1 MDSLARIL
9 RPESVAVIGA
19 SRDLDRI
26 SGRPVHLLRQ
36 HGFGGRIYPVNPKYD
51 EIEGLRAYP
60 RIGDVP
66 GPVDLAIVA
75 TPARAAVEVVRECA
89 AAGVRAVLVLSS
101 GFGEAGADGAAL
113 QEALRAVR
121 RTSAMRI
128 LGPNSEGFFNV
139 TAGIPAGFSPAM
151 DYERGLTVARPG
163 PVGVVA
169 QSGGMGFAVFNRG
182 LDLGLGFSQVI
193 STGNEV
199 DLTLVDYVEHLVADP
214 DTRIILAFVEG
225 LRQAPRLQAVAEAA
239 HAAEKPLIVAKVG
252 RTEAGRRAARSHT
265 GSLVGRDVVYD
276 AAFRQ
281 WGVLRADDLD
291 DLLDWAL
298 FFTANRR
305 PVRGRRVGVLTA
317 SGGGGVWL
325 SDWLVASGLEVPELE
340 PAVRDRLATF
350 VPPYGSTVNPV
361 DLTAQAASGG
371 GLERA
376 LELLGQSERIDAV
389 AMIMPLAP
397 EDRTVARAPGLKAA
411 LAAHDKPVV
420 NFSYRLPTPRSAA
433 VMEELGI
440 PYFPSPARVARA
452 LAAAARWHT
461 WRPAA
466 GAEVLADA
474 PLLPPGP
481 WTEAALKAVLAR
493 AGIPVTREVLARS
506 PEEAAAAAASLGC
519 PVAVKVQ
526 SPDLAHK
533 SDIGG
538 VRLGV
543 SGPDAV
549 RAAWA
554 AVVEAAAK
562 ARPDVVVDGVLVQ
575 EMVPDGVEVIVGTTV
590 DPDFGPV
597 VMVGLG
603 GVFAETL
610 SDVAVRV
617 APVDQATARAMLAEL
632 RGRALLE
639 GARGRPP
646 ADVEALAA
654 LVARVAA
661 LAGAWAGV
669 VAQLDLNPVMVRP
682 RGQGAVVVDA
692 WAVPTEK
699 GA

>member
-19 SRDLDRI
+19 SRDVDRI

-60 RIGDVP
+60 RIADVP
-66 GPVDLAIVA
+66 EPVDLAIVV
-75 TPARAAVEVVRECA
+75 TPARAVVDVVRQCA
-89 AAGVRAVLVLSS
+89 EAGVRAALVLSS
-101 GFGEAGADGAAL
+101 GFGEAGEDGRVL
-113 QEALRAVR
+113 EEELRGIR

-151 DYERGLTVARPG
+151 DYERGLTVARRG

-199 DLTLVDYVEHLVADP
+199 DLTLVDYLEHLVADP

-225 LRQAPRLQAVAEAA
+225 LRQAPRLKAVAEAA

-265 GSLVGRDVVYD
+265 GSLVGRDVVYE

-291 DLLDWAL
+291 DLLDWAM
-298 FFTANRR
+298 FFSINRR
-305 PVRGRRVGVLTA
+305 PVHGRRVAVLTA

-340 PAVRDRLATF
+340 PAVRERLGTF

-376 LELLGQSERIDAV
+376 LEVLGQSERVDAV

-397 EDRTVARAPGLKAA
+397 EERTVARGPGLKAA
-411 LAAHDKPVV
+411 LGAHHKPVV
-420 NFSYRLPTPRSAA
+420 NFSYRLPTPRAAA

-440 PYFPSPARVARA
+440 PSFPSPARTARA

-466 GAEVLADA
+466 GVSPAADA
-474 PLLPPGP
+474 PTLPPGP
-481 WTEAALKAVLAR
+481 WTEAVVKAALGR
-493 AGIPVTREVLARS
+493 AGIPVTREILARS
-506 PEEAAAAAASLGC
+506 ADEAVAAAEALGY

-526 SPDLAHK
+526 SSALAHK

-538 VRLGV
+538 VRLRLQ
-543 SGPDAV
+543 DAEAV
-549 RAAWA
+549 RRAWT
-554 AVVEAAAK
+554 AVMEAAAK
-562 ARPDVVVDGVLVQ
+562 ARPDVPLDGVLVQ

-603 GVFAETL
+603 GVFAEAL
-610 SDVAVRV
+610 ADVAVRV
-617 APVDQATARAMLAEL
+617 APVDAATAREMLGGL

-639 GARGRPP
+639 GARGRPA

-654 LVARVAA
+654 VVARISAVAA
-661 LAGAWAGV
+661 AWSDT
-669 VAQLDLNPVMVRP
+669 VAQLDLNPVMVHP